1 MTALLGGLRVL
12 GANYD
17 GSEHGVFT
25 DKPGTL
31 SNDFFVNL
39 LDMSTQWRKAETDGM
54 YEGIDRETGEVK
66 YQATTVDLIFG
77 SNSEL
82 RAVAETY
89 AYANSEKAFAND
101 FVDAWVKVMRADRY
115 DLKQ

>member
-1 MTALLGGLRVL
+1 
-12 GANYD
+12 
-17 GSEHGVFT
+17 
-25 DKPGTL
+25 
-31 SNDFFVNL
+31 
-39 LDMSTQWRKAETDGM
+39 
-54 YEGIDRETGEVK
+54 
-66 YQATTVDLIFG
+66 TTVDLIFG

-89 AYANSEKAFAND
+89 AYANAEQAFAND